1 MPNKK
6 TMFLK
11 IGNLSLIINISNII
25 TNINNISAFLCNK
38 GTGFCY
44 SQTRIFVKL
53 FNN

>member
-11 IGNLSLIINISNII
+11 IGNLSLIINI